1 MPNPICG
8 PRGAIAAADIDVSEW
23 AGENLID
30 LGGGS
35 FIAAPSTWDTFEDVL
50 ALLTGRGCGVALSG
64 SGVALIDLAADAAT
78 ATGTTVTATI
88 NANDRFELTFTG
100 ATSVKLAASADND
113 VFGFDAAGQTSVA
126 SGGNQVLT
134 AVADWDRGNIENAQL
149 GLTRGS
155 FSGFAPAVA
164 YRAHSAVH
172 TVRRWGIGDLDD
184 SAPTTN
190 LMAIDL
196 NATWGI
202 TADGRVW
209 RAYNSASSTALA
221 WASTT
226 FRDALGFDGTEL
238 TQVFMGG
245 LRVMTANKPCQ
256 WLLTPSRPL
265 ENVYRGRRRYGTS
278 TQATDRSAYLVEWMS
293 PDEFTVSGFVDGPA
307 DRIDR
312 QDHWLRRVWPYIS
325 PGARVNIYQDWSD
338 GRRGRREYDTASIAS
353 GGKVLPYGVLYT
365 SQRDGEYG
373 RWLCRR
379 SVDDPAGF
387 TAEWPSRMRRRMPF
401 TLKLHNYEGEQ

>member
-23 AGENLID
+23 AGVD
-30 LGGGS
+30 LFDAGAAT
-35 FIAAPSTWDTFEDVL
+35 ITAPSSWSTFEDVV
-50 ALLTGRGCGVALSG
+50 ALLTGRGCGTTASG
-64 SGVALIDLAADAAT
+64 AGGKIIDLAADAAST
-78 ATGTTVTATI
+78 TGTAVTATI
-88 NANDRFELTFTG
+88 NAADRIVLTFTG
-100 ATSVKLAASADND
+100 ATVVTLAASADNAAY
-113 VFGFDAAGQTSVA
+113 GFDTAGQTSVA

-134 AVADWDRGNIENAQL
+134 AVADWQRGNIKNAQL
-149 GLTRGS
+149 DLTRGT
-155 FSGFAPAVA
+155 FSGLVPKLNFW
-164 YRAHSAVH
+164 AHSAVH
-172 TVRRWGIGDLDD
+172 MVRQWGIGDLDD
-184 SAPTTN
+184 TAPASN
-190 LMAIDL
+190 LIRLDE
-196 NATWGI
+196 NASWGI

-209 RAYNSASSTALA
+209 RAWDSTAA
-221 WASTT
+221 SGVTWTSTT

-238 TQVFMGG
+238 TQVFPGG

-256 WLLTPSRPL
+256 WLLTPTRPL

-325 PGARVNIYQDWSD
+325 PGARVNIYHDWSD
-338 GRRGRREYDTASIAS
+338 GRRGRREYDTASAAS